1 MKSLVVY
8 FSAYGTTKA
17 FAEEIA
23 KQTGSDIAEIVPV
36 IPYDCD
42 KEHYNALAD
51 YAKKEHDQNIRP
63 EIKNPIDISGYD
75 TVFVGYPMWWYTMPM
90 ILYTFFESQ
99 NWNGKRV
106 IPFNMHM
113 GSRDGGTYKTVR
125 ELAKGAEV
133 LEGLPLSMQTVEGGA
148 FSDQVKNW
156 INGLGL

>member
-51 YAKKEHDQNIRP
+51 YAKKEHDQNMRP

-75 TVFVGYPMWWYTMPM
+75 TVFVGYPMWWAFIISEVTATVKGEIAAPVNKS
-90 ILYTFFESQ
+90 TAT
-99 NWNGKRV
+99 NWSE
-106 IPFNMHM
+106 P
-113 GSRDGGTYKTVR
+113 
-125 ELAKGAEV
+125 A
-133 LEGLPLSMQTVEGGA
+133 
-148 FSDQVKNW
+148 
-156 INGLGL
+156 

>member
-1 MKSLVVY
+1 
-8 FSAYGTTKA
+8 
-17 FAEEIA
+17 
-23 KQTGSDIAEIVPV
+23 
-36 IPYDCD
+36 
-42 KEHYNALAD
+42 
-51 YAKKEHDQNIRP
+51 
-63 EIKNPIDISGYD
+63 
-75 TVFVGYPMWWYTMPM
+75 PMWWYTMPM

-133 LEGLPLSMQTVEGGA
+133 LEGLPLSMQTVESGA